1 MSSGFTPSRRGVL
14 AAGTAGAAAVGLAAC
29 GGDKS
34 SSGGAEPAQG
44 NFDERG
50 PITFATGKD
59 TSGKLKEFLEK
70 WNSQHPDEKV
80 TLSELPESADEQRAQ
95 FINNA
100 QAKSDAFTVLGLD
113 VVWTAEFAAQQWV
126 VELPEDKF
134 PLKELIPA
142 TVETG
147 RYFKKLYAVPFTTNA
162 ELLFYRKDLLSAAG
176 TEEAPKSFEEMY
188 QLIDE
193 IRKSPDGKDTL
204 GFGSQYSKYEGLTV
218 QLTGLAKSAGGAL
231 FDDQGKPT
239 VNTSDVI
246 AGVQAVR
253 DGFDSKHIPKEA
265 LTYKEEESRQAFQD
279 GKLAFLQNWPY
290 VWELAQNEDG
300 SSSVNG
306 KIDVAPIPG
315 VGDKPGSST
324 LGGLNYAISA
334 FGKNQG
340 TAVDFIA
347 FMAAEEQ
354 QKEWAIATAQA
365 PASAAVY
372 EDEEVLKKFP
382 FFPTLKEAIDG
393 GTPRPQVVKYGDVT
407 QAIQEAGYA
416 VFSGEKEAKAA
427 MDELQK
433 QLESLES

>member
-1 MSSGFTPSRRGVL
+1 M
-14 AAGTAGAAAVGLAAC
+14 
-29 GGDKS
+29 
-34 SSGGAEPAQG
+34 
-44 NFDERG
+44 
-50 PITFATGKD
+50 
-59 TSGKLKEFLEK
+59 
-70 WNSQHPDEKV
+70 
-80 TLSELPESADEQRAQ
+80 
-95 FINNA
+95 
-100 QAKSDAFTVLGLD
+100 
-113 VVWTAEFAAQQWV
+113 
-126 VELPEDKF
+126 
-134 PLKELIPA
+134 
-142 TVETG
+142 
-147 RYFKKLYAVPFTTNA
+147 
-162 ELLFYRKDLLSAAG
+162 
-176 TEEAPKSFEEMY
+176 
-188 QLIDE
+188 
-193 IRKSPDGKDTL
+193 
-204 GFGSQYSKYEGLTV
+204 